1 MSEELNEAFGK
12 ALKIMVEAEETINSV
27 TPAERKKC
35 NEIVQKYIGEPAE
48 EYGFRKSRFD
58 RPKDMVHEWI
68 FERTVDAIRQSIV
81 IREQPLAK
89 GELKLSCGGGIKPIK
104 TNVIYDNT
112 MEGFEKAVLE
122 LKKYMDSVGYVNLE
136 EKIKSDDR
144 ITSADYEDLFYNY
157 KLYAEKFM
165 AENNLSEESSVS
177 DRLMMIERVLERCH
191 ERGKSFVNN
200 KKDLMQAAG
209 CLATII
215 SDIPGAEWKIS
226 EDKADC
232 YFTREPA
239 GHYRLIF
246 SVTGTILFYL
256 ENGLDGDSLVELMED
271 IYTDEEYDEFI
282 ENIQRK

>member
-1 MSEELNEAFGK
+1 MENEKKYDEL
-12 ALKIMVEAEETINSV
+12 
-27 TPAERKKC
+27 
-35 NEIVQKYIGEPAE
+35 VQFYIGDLVKKV
-48 EYGFRKSRFD
+48 GFIAQNDKGE
-58 RPKDMVHEWI
+58 KQYIHNWGWT
-68 FERTVDAIRQSIV
+68 RTVDSVRQYIT
-81 IREQPLAK
+81 IKEQPMNR
-89 GELKLSCGGGIKPIK
+89 GNMVVSVGGGKSYVR
-104 TNVIYDNT
+104 NDMSYDGT
-112 MEGFEKAVLE
+112 MDGFEGA
-122 LKKYMDSVGYVNLE
+122 LKEIGDFLASSGYEHLNQMISN
-136 EKIKSDDR
+136 KDR
-144 ITSADYEDLFYNY
+144 MSQENYLDLYSNY
-157 KLYAEKFM
+157 KRYAEKFM

-177 DRLMMIERVLERCH
+177 DRLMMIERVIERCH